1 MRCFG
6 SKIPSKTSKKT
17 TNSTI
22 KSRFYTESRARNL
35 KTLKKMIS
43 FVTSCAQREVIAIVV
58 ARTKRIEN
66 NVVEVIR

>member
-1 MRCFG
+1 M
-6 SKIPSKTSKKT
+6 
-17 TNSTI
+17 

-66 NVVEVIR
+66 NVVEVIRWL